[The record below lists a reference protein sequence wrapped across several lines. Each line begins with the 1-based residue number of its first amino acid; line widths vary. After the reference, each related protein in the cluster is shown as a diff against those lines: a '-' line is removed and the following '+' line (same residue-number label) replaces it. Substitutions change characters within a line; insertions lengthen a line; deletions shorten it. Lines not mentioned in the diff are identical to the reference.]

1 MTFDSRSFR
10 RRTLALL
17 LPIGPLCVAA
27 LRLILPYGS
36 ADSPS
41 AQLAAVANGQG
52 AQSAV
57 LWLTMAAELALI
69 PALFVLT
76 RMAMRRAPV
85 LAMAA
90 ITLALPGYLSM
101 AALGAMDAATLA
113 AVTAGLSPASGA
125 ALLGELAAQPAMTAG
140 LALFVVGHVLG
151 TVLLGA
157 ALLRARAIPTWA
169 AWALIASQPLHL
181 AIVVTSGPAI
191 LDGAAWAL
199 TALGF
204 AAASL
209 ALLRMPDDAYEP
221 HLTPEPSLSRKG

>member
-1 MTFDSRSFR
+1 MTNDTRTFR
-10 RRTLALL
+10 RRSLAVL

-27 LRLILPYGS
+27 VRLILPYGT

-85 LAMAA
+85 LAMVA
-90 ITLALPGYLSM
+90 IALALPGYLSLG
-101 AALGAMDAATLA
+101 ALGALDAATLA

-125 ALLGELAAQPAMTAG
+125 ALLGELAAQPALTAG

-151 TVLLGA
+151 TVLLGV
-157 ALLRARAIPTWA
+157 ALLRAQAIPGWA

-181 AIVVTSGPAI
+181 AIVVTSGPTI
-191 LDGAAWAL
+191 LDGLAWGL

-204 AAASL
+204 AAASIT
-209 ALLRMPDDAYEP
+209 LLRMTDDAYEP
-221 HLTPEPSLSRKG
+221 RVTPEPAYPIS